1 MAARGNFLIARKCG
15 AAAVVGLGLAVS
27 LGLGTPHPAHAEA
40 CSGGT
45 GVTVV
50 VDYGPYGGVQTGCA
64 PDPTNGFSALSQ
76 AGFDVVQPTM
86 APGVVCRIDGAPPA
100 EDEAC
105 VRTPP
110 ETAYWSYWQAAPG
123 STTWTYSG
131 TGAGSSEPRRGGSD
145 GWAFGAGSPPGIAAP
160 VNTAA
165 PPPPPPPPAPDPT
178 TTSARPPAPPPPS
191 SGGGSA
197 EPDPSTTSP
206 GGVSTTAG
214 APSGSPTSPSTTAAP
229 TGTADEP
236 STGEATAGAASQEV
250 VASRDAATD
259 PAPTASAAPWGL
271 LLAGVAAAALA
282 GGAFWQV
289 RRRR

>member
-1 MAARGNFLIARKCG
+1 MIARKCG
-15 AAAVVGLGLAVS
+15 AVAVVGLGLAVS
-27 LGLGTPHPAHAEA
+27 LGLGSPHPAHAEA

-105 VRTPP
+105 VRTPQ

-131 TGAGSSEPRRGGSD
+131 TGAGSSQPRQGGSD

-165 PPPPPPPPAPDPT
+165 PPPPPPPPPPAPDPT

-250 VASRDAATD
+250 AASRDAATD
-259 PAPTASAAPWGL
+259 PAPTARAAPWGL